1 MADILHIVIVLVH
14 FAENTGHRP
23 VNDKLIEFS
32 HLSLNI
38 KGVVLGILVID
49 TPHNHLQFV
58 NILVIDTVAFG
69 TALFIDPTADGFLK
83 DGGVT
88 GREEGEGDF
97 GRVEIP
103 PEHVS
108 NEVGFCGF
116 EVIETGYGG
125 FFGRKSGSNGASRAG
140 YRCRKVDTAILTPL
154 RVFRVRELEV
164 RWIT

>member
-1 MADILHIVIVLVH
+1 MADILQIVIVLVY

-23 VNDKLIEFS
+23 IHNELIEFFD
-32 HLSLNI
+32 LSMNI
-38 KGVVLGILVID
+38 KDVVLSILVID
-49 TPHNHLQFV
+49 TPHNHFEFI

-69 TALFIDPTADGFLK
+69 SALFIDPTAYGFLE

-88 GREEGEGDF
+88 GREESEGDF
-97 GRVEIP
+97 RRVEIP
-103 PEHVS
+103 PEHVG
-108 NEVGFCGF
+108 NEVGFRGF

-140 YRCRKVDTAILTPL
+140 HRRGEVDTAILTPL